1 MVNILTI
8 ITLSNLE
15 IRGVSFLNLAKTQ
28 RKKKRKKTTMKYQEN
43 IYKFQ
48 QKVY

>member
-1 MVNILTI
+1 MVNILTM

-28 RKKKRKKTTMKYQEN
+28 RKKKKKDYYEIPVKHLQIPTES
-43 IYKFQ
+43 
-48 QKVY
+48 V